1 MADKEDN
8 KEDPVSRGNEAEDEN
23 PEKPE
28 GNSGVNDGGADLP
41 AFAAAVAAEA
51 QATTSPDDT
60 PAGKLSNLRTYSSLD
75 IYIYIR
81 LAMKNPDGLKFPVE
95 NF

>member
-41 AFAAAVAAEA
+41 AFAAAVAAED
-51 QATTSPDDT
+51 QETTSPDDK
-60 PAGKLSNLRTYSSLD
+60 PAGKFFNLFIYSTLY
-75 IYIYIR
+75 IYIYIYIF
-81 LAMKNPDGLKFPVE
+81 MKNLMG
-95 NF
+95 